1 MPQRSERNH
10 DWFAAKVCGNR
21 FPREPRGRNTSLLPP
36 CSSHTLGVGEGRGR
50 VCAGGG
56 LPESRVRGVGVGL
69 GRVEVGGPV
78 PQRGVSLG
86 TEGLN
91 PQSFNLSPATS
102 GFAGGS
108 NGKES
113 ACQYRRQGDWG
124 VRSLGREDSLEEEMA
139 THSSILAWRIPWTE
153 EPGGL
158 ESMGSQRV
166 RHD

>member
-1 MPQRSERNH
+1 MEILGRQRRKGTGNSVQGLERK
-10 DWFAAKVCGNR
+10 DDLGRGETVWTQGLS
-21 FPREPRGRNTSLLPP
+21 RED
-36 CSSHTLGVGEGRGR
+36 EGRGR

-91 PQSFNLSPATS
+91 PQSFNVSPATS

-113 ACQYRRQGDWG
+113 ACQYRKYGF
-124 VRSLGREDSLEEEMA
+124 
-139 THSSILAWRIPWTE
+139 HPW
-153 EPGGL
+153 
-158 ESMGSQRV
+158 V
-166 RHD
+166 